1 MLLFFSAA
9 RVVFLGMTLRTLEEG
24 HAVLTRRALAEFS
37 GQLPVALDHDLL
49 ILSNQ
54 RMDMPPK
61 RADGTIGLFG
71 LATSL
76 IRAQTLP
83 KYAHAMRQAWNHPTK
98 TLPKVQIAL
107 YDRLLATLTTRDL
120 RGVSM
125 RMGQAFH
132 TLQDTY
138 TIGHVDRE
146 DQSDPFSPMLRLNYS
161 PSRTH
166 PLISGHDRVWA
177 DDASTQLTPEAQAA
191 ITATAAWLRVW
202 ADHWNASEAD
212 QQRATFDFVRRYA
225 PIADGVA

>member
-9 RVVFLGMTLRTLEEG
+9 RVVFLGQTLRELEEG
-24 HAVLTRRALAEFS
+24 HAVLTRRAFADFD
-37 GQLPVALDHDLL
+37 GVLPLQIDHDLL

-76 IRAQTLP
+76 LRAQTLP

-98 TLPKVQIAL
+98 TLPKVQDAL
-107 YDRLLATLTTRDL
+107 YKRLLGTLTARDSTS
-120 RGVSM
+120 VSI

-146 DQSDPFSPMLRLNYS
+146 NHADPFSPMLRLHYS
-161 PSRTH
+161 PSKTH
-166 PLISGHDRVWA
+166 PLISVHDRVWT
-177 DDASTQLTPEAQAA
+177 DEASGQLTPEARAA
-191 ITATAAWLRVW
+191 ITASVAWLGVW
-202 ADHWNASEAD
+202 SAHWGGPNAEI
-212 QQRATFDFVRRYA
+212 QGVTREFVARYA
-225 PIADGVA
+225 PIANRK